1 LILQR
6 FKWAAARLGFYSY
19 IAFSLI
25 TVVGGYLTAPVMT
38 YYFFGDWRFWKH
50 LSPAWKLFFHGW
62 KMAGLILRGQ
72 NDGFLLSVPLTS
84 PPNTSPDSTVVR
96 LSRDWEHGGSCG
108 PCARCCEL
116 IGCPVLDTERGL
128 CLGYDS
134 FFWRCFN
141 CGRFPSAQ
149 PEIEYYSCPKW
160 VMRPQPLAGPQ
171 PYPVPSEE
179 ALSTD

>member
-1 LILQR
+1 MSPGDDPGAERVGRHPAVTTRRLILQR

-19 IAFSLI
+19 VAFSLI

-116 IGCPVLDTERGL
+116 IGHSRKSNTTAA
-128 CLGYDS
+128 
-134 FFWRCFN
+134 
-141 CGRFPSAQ
+141 PS
-149 PEIEYYSCPKW
+149 
-160 VMRPQPLAGPQ
+160 G
-171 PYPVPSEE
+171 
-179 ALSTD
+179 